1 MKNAYTKILTFL
13 LGLTLAALFVF
24 LFRVLNPA
32 FAQEAK
38 TVFSGKDVYAKKCAS
53 CHGKLGEGVPKM
65 ATMLKTTIHDFRK
78 ISVNADT
85 LAAWKKVTSEGRK
98 KMPAFKTKLSAAE
111 IDSALAYTAT
121 LAKAGQPDKPAKS
134 GGADG
139 AKADTAKANSAK
151 ADSVK

>member
-1 MKNAYTKILTFL
+1 MQNK
-13 LGLTLAALFVF
+13 
-24 LFRVLNPA
+24 RVLTVSLVGLLLVTA
-32 FAQEAK
+32 VILAQETK
-38 TVFSGKDVYAKKCAS
+38 TVSSGKDVYTKKCAS

-111 IDSALAYTAT
+111 IDSALAYTVC
-121 LAKAGQPDKPAKS
+121 LAKAGQPDKTGTGS
-134 GGADG
+134 D
-139 AKADTAKANSAK
+139 SAK
-151 ADSVK
+151 GDQK

>member
-1 MKNAYTKILTFL
+1 MHNKKILTASLAGL
-13 LGLTLAALFVF
+13 LLIAAGVI
-24 LFRVLNPA
+24 
-32 FAQEAK
+32 AQDGK
-38 TVFSGKDVYAKKCAS
+38 TVLSGKDVYAKKCAS

-111 IDSALAYTAT
+111 IDSALAYTVC
-121 LAKAGQPDKPAKS
+121 LAKAGQPDKT
-134 GGADG
+134 GTGLD
-139 AKADTAKANSAK
+139 SAK
-151 ADSVK
+151 GGQK